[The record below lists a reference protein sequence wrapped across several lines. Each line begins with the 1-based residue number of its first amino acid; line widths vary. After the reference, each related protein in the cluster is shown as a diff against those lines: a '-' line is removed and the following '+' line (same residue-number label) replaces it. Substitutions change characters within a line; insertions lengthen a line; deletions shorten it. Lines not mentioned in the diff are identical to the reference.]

1 MERFAREILA
11 RNIRQLRKQRGWSQ
25 EILAERSGL
34 HRTYVG
40 DIERL
45 ERNVSVDNIEKL
57 AKAFQVAV
65 KDLFVEDAAVP
76 PTAGEGHTGSDR
88 PR

>member
-1 MERFAREILA
+1 MVTVAREVLA
-11 RNIRQLRKQRGWSQ
+11 RNVRRLRKQRGWSQ
-25 EILAERSGL
+25 EVLAERSGL

-57 AKAFQVAV
+57 AKALGVHI
-65 KDLFVEDAAVP
+65 KDLFAES
-76 PTAGEGHTGSDR
+76 G
-88 PR
+88 

>member
-1 MERFAREILA
+1 MQSTARQILA
-11 RNIRQLRKQRGWSQ
+11 QNIRHLRKERGWSQ
-25 EILAERSGL
+25 ETLAERSGL

-57 AKAFQVAV
+57 AKAFGIAV
-65 KDLFVEDAAVP
+65 RDLFEEADVSGPANP
-76 PTAGEGHTGSDR
+76 EGM
-88 PR
+88 

>member
-1 MERFAREILA
+1 MTTPARQILA
-11 RNIRQLRKQRGWSQ
+11 RNIRRLRLERGWSQ
-25 EILAERSGL
+25 EVLAEKSGL

-57 AKAFQVAV
+57 AKAFSLPV
-65 KDLFVEDAAVP
+65 KELFVE
-76 PTAGEGHTGSDR
+76 
-88 PR
+88 

>member
-1 MERFAREILA
+1 MASPARQILA
-11 RNIRQLRKQRGWSQ
+11 GNIRRLRKERGWSQ
-25 EILAERSGL
+25 ETLAERSGL

-57 AKAFQVAV
+57 ARAFDISV
-65 KDLFVEDAAVP
+65 KDLFVEDPFGMRAEGGEK
-76 PTAGEGHTGSDR
+76 AG
-88 PR
+88 